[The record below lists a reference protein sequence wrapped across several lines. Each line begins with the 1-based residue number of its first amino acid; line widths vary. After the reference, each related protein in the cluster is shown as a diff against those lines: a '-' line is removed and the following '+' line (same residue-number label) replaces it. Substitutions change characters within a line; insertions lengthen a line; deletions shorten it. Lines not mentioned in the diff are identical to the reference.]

1 MTQVHQ
7 FDSTG
12 EAYDAS
18 QCRDDIHDGDVL
30 FVPSEGVAGFLYKAW
45 PVAVTEAC
53 GAFHSLS
60 QGSDWETMAL
70 QWSKEEHV
78 DYLTSLKHARILAAG
93 LASKTVE
100 PIALEYRSLDGVRKT
115 TGFATLEAAR
125 DYAHKWVG
133 EHPECTK
140 AYAVSDD
147 GIGMVKPMRGCT
159 LADLFPV
166 GGAL

>member
-30 FVPSEGVAGFLYKAW
+30 FVPSEGVAGFLFKAW
-45 PVAVTEAC
+45 PVAVTEAH
-53 GAFHSLS
+53 GAFHTLAPCTA
-60 QGSDWETMAL
+60 WETAAL
-70 QWSKEEHV
+70 EWSEEERV
-78 DYLTSLKHARILAAG
+78 DYLTSLNHARILAAG
-93 LASKTVE
+93 LAVKPVE

-115 TGFATLEAAR
+115 TVFATLEAAR
-125 DYAHKWVG
+125 EYARKWVG
-133 EHPECTK
+133 EHPSCTQ
-140 AYAVSDD
+140 AYAISDD
-147 GIGMVKPMRGCT
+147 GIGMIKPMRGCT

-166 GGAL
+166 GGA